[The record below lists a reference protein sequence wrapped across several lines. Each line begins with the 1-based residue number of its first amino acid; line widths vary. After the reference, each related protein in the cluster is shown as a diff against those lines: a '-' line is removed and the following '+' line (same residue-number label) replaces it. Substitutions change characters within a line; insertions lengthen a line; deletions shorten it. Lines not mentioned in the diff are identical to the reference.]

1 MSLLDRLSGWLASGG
16 EANPPDDDTLELA
29 AAVLL
34 FQVAAADHRL
44 EAAELARLRQVL
56 RHEWGLDEAALDELV
71 AAARHEAETAVSLH
85 VQLDRLN
92 RRLGPEEKYR
102 MLVGL
107 WQVALA
113 DGEIHHHEE
122 HLIRRLADLLHVP
135 HREFIRAKHAAL
147 GQE

>member
-1 MSLLDRLSGWLASGG
+1 MSLLDRLSGWLASEEKGR
-16 EANPPDDDTLELA
+16 PPDEGTLQLA

-56 RHEWGLDEAALDELV
+56 QRDWGLDEAVLDELV

-85 VQLDRLN
+85 GQLDRLN
-92 RRLGPEEKYR
+92 RLGPEAKYR
-102 MLVGL
+102 MIVGL
-107 WQVALA
+107 WQVAFA
-113 DGEIHHHEE
+113 DGEIHHYEE